1 MKIAIIGGTRGLG
14 KWIASFLS
22 NKGFDVVIT
31 GRNVSTG
38 ESVSK
43 KLGVDYTWDN
53 IQVASTADVVI
64 IAIPIDITPKIIR
77 EIAPLM
83 KEGSLLL
90 DVTSVK
96 MEPSKVMQEY
106 AAPGVEVLPTHPM
119 FGPRIDPL
127 WSSCCINTS

>member
-22 NKGFDVVIT
+22 GKGFSVVVT
-31 GRNVSTG
+31 GRNVVAG

-43 KLGVDYTWDN
+43 KIGVDYIQDN
-53 IQVASTADVVI
+53 VKAASTADIVVI
-64 IAIPIDITPKIIR
+64 AVPIDITSRVIM
-77 EIAPLM
+77 EIAPEM

-96 MEPSKVMQEY
+96 IW
-106 AAPGVEVLPTHPM
+106 T
-119 FGPRIDPL
+119 I
-127 WSSCCINTS
+127 